1 MTVLLALATGA
12 VLVAAPASARKLS
25 PEAGKNAGQSAGPAA
40 APPPDTTAG
49 VVQAASAPAGM
60 PAAAAPADPPSP
72 ADDQDAAPTAAAA
85 ATPDA
90 SPAPAPAAPAPIKY
104 EVDINAPKDLRE
116 LLDNNLDLVRFR
128 GNPRMTREQLFRLV
142 RTTPEQIRTLI
153 ATAGYYA
160 PDVTVKLDRD
170 ATPPKV
176 NISVAPGEPV
186 RVGEVEIVLQG
197 FAPNDAQRASN
208 QFDADALRATWAL
221 KRGEVFRQDDWEASK
236 RALLRQVVQTRYPRA
251 QLLESQATV
260 DPDARQANLRVV
272 LDSGPE
278 LRFGEL
284 RIEGLK
290 RYPESVVRNLNQID
304 PGDFY
309 SESVLQ
315 SYQSRLQDT
324 GYFSSVEVSADMSAI
339 LNEQLEAAAATP
351 APGAEPG
358 APAVP
363 MPRPADASAMAP
375 LPLLVRV
382 TENKRK
388 NVSAGLGYSTNT
400 GNRAS
405 LSYDD
410 LAIFGLRLKSA
421 LTLETKRQTARGDF
435 YFPVT
440 PEGYNHSVGAS
451 YERSDIEGEVT
462 AVTSV
467 AAKRAWGTPLL
478 ERSLSL
484 ELLSETKTV
493 QGQESV
499 TSKSLPLTY
508 AVTWRKVDN
517 LLLPTKGYALNAQ
530 VGGALLPILT
540 DEAFVRAYTRGI
552 FYLPLNTTSNIVLRG
567 EVGALGSRSKVGV
580 PAVYLFRAGGDQ
592 SVRGYAYQELGVKQ
606 GDATVGGR
614 YLATASAEYQYWFKP
629 QYGAA
634 VFYDAGNAGDSFSAL
649 HPKSGYGVG
658 ARWKSPVGPI
668 NVDVAY
674 GHAVQ
679 KYRLHFSLGFTF

>member
-1 MTVLLALATGA
+1 MTAGPVFGQTTGQTTDQTSDQAPAPATA
-12 VLVAAPASARKLS
+12 PAEVEAAPQ
-25 PEAGKNAGQSAGPAA
+25 PEAKP
-40 APPPDTTAG
+40 
-49 VVQAASAPAGM
+49 
-60 PAAAAPADPPSP
+60 
-72 ADDQDAAPTAAAA
+72 
-85 ATPDA
+85 A
-90 SPAPAPAAPAPIKY
+90 SPAPVVSTGIKY
-104 EVDINAPKDLRE
+104 TVNIDAPEELEE
-116 LLDNNLDLVRFR
+116 LLEKNLDLMRFR
-128 GNPRMTREQLFRLV
+128 GNARMTREQLFRLV
-142 RTTPEQIRTLI
+142 RTTPEQIRTLV
-153 ATAGYYA
+153 ATAGYYS
-160 PDVTVKLDRD
+160 PEVSVKLDRD
-170 ATPPKV
+170 AAPLAVQVT
-176 NISVAPGEPV
+176 VAPGEPV

-197 FAPNDAQRASN
+197 FPPNPDQRASN
-208 QFDADALRATWAL
+208 QFNPDALRGTWAL

-251 QLLESQATV
+251 QLLESQATI
-260 DPDARQANLRVV
+260 DPESRQANLRVV

-290 RYPESVVRNLNQID
+290 RYPESVITNLNPID
-304 PGDFY
+304 PGDYY
-309 SESVLQ
+309 SEAALQ

-339 LNEQLEAAAATP
+339 LNEQLEAAAATAP
-351 APGAEPG
+351 PPGADS
-358 APAVP
+358 ASAAAAAVP
-363 MPRPADASAMAP
+363 MPRSDNAASMAP

-388 NVSAGLGYSTNT
+388 NVSAGVGYSTNT

-405 LSYDD
+405 LTYDD

-440 PEGYNHSVGAS
+440 PEGYNHSIGAS

-478 ERSLSL
+478 ERSISL
-484 ELLSETKTV
+484 ELLTEKKTV

-517 LLLPTKGYALNAQ
+517 LLMPTKGYALNAQ

-552 FYLPLNTTSNIVLRG
+552 YYLPLNTTSNIILRA

-649 HPKSGYGVG
+649 HPKSGYGIG

>member
-1 MTVLLALATGA
+1 MT
-12 VLVAAPASARKLS
+12 
-25 PEAGKNAGQSAGPAA
+25 AGPVFGQ
-40 APPPDTTAG
+40 PTGQTT
-49 VVQAASAPAGM
+49 
-60 PAAAAPADPPSP
+60 
-72 ADDQDAAPTAAAA
+72 DQTSDQ
-85 ATPDA
+85 
-90 SPAPAPAAPAPIKY
+90 APAPAAAPAEVQAAPQAEAKPASPGPVVSTGIKY
-104 EVDINAPKDLRE
+104 TVNIDAPEELEE
-116 LLDNNLDLVRFR
+116 LLEKNLDLMRFR
-128 GNPRMTREQLFRLV
+128 GNARMTREQLFRLV
-142 RTTPEQIRTLI
+142 RTTPEQIRTLV
-153 ATAGYYA
+153 ATAGYYS
-160 PDVTVKLDRD
+160 PEVSVKLDRD
-170 ATPPKV
+170 ATPLAV
-176 NISVAPGEPV
+176 QVTVAPGEPV

-197 FAPNDAQRASN
+197 FPPNPDQRASN
-208 QFDADALRATWAL
+208 QFNPDALRGTWAL

-251 QLLESQATV
+251 QLLESQATI
-260 DPDARQANLRVV
+260 DPESRQANLRVV

-290 RYPESVVRNLNQID
+290 RYPESVITNLNPID
-304 PGDFY
+304 PGDYY
-309 SESVLQ
+309 SEAALQ

-339 LNEQLEAAAATP
+339 LNEQLEAAAATAP
-351 APGAEPG
+351 PPGADP
-358 APAVP
+358 AAAAAAAVP
-363 MPRPADASAMAP
+363 VPRSDNAATMAP

-388 NVSAGLGYSTNT
+388 NVSAGVGYSTNT

-405 LSYDD
+405 LTYDD

-440 PEGYNHSVGAS
+440 PEGYNHSIGAS

-478 ERSLSL
+478 ERSISL
-484 ELLSETKTV
+484 ELLTETKTV

-517 LLLPTKGYALNAQ
+517 LLMPTKGYALNAQ

-552 FYLPLNTTSNIVLRG
+552 YYLPLNTTSNIILRA

-606 GDATVGGR
+606 GEATVGGR

-649 HPKSGYGVG
+649 HPKSGYGIG

>member
-1 MTVLLALATGA
+1 MLLTVAMCAGA
-12 VLVAAPASARKLS
+12 I
-25 PEAGKNAGQSAGPAA
+25 AGPAYGQ
-40 APPPDTTAG
+40 TEE
-49 VVQAASAPAGM
+49 
-60 PAAAAPADPPSP
+60 
-72 ADDQDAAPTAAAA
+72 
-85 ATPDA
+85 
-90 SPAPAPAAPAPIKY
+90 PAPAPAPTDVQADTQAEAAAPAPVVSTGIKY
-104 EVDINAPKDLRE
+104 EVNIDAPKELEE
-116 LLDNNLDLVRFR
+116 LLEKNLDLMRFR
-128 GNPRMTREQLFRLV
+128 GNVRMNRDQLFRLV
-142 RTTPEQIRTLI
+142 RTSPEQIRTLV

-160 PDVTVKLDRD
+160 PDVSVKLDRNVL
-170 ATPPKV
+170 PLVVQIKV
-176 NISVAPGEPV
+176 VPGEPV

-197 FAPNDAQRASN
+197 FPPNPDQRASN
-208 QFDADALRATWAL
+208 QFNADALKASWPL
-221 KRGEVFRQDDWEASK
+221 KRGAIFRQDDWEASK
-236 RALLRQVVQTRYPRA
+236 RAILRQVVQTRYPRA
-251 QLLESQATV
+251 RLLESQATV
-260 DPDARQANLRVV
+260 DPEARQANLRVV

-290 RYPESVVRNLNQID
+290 RYPESVITNLNQIE
-304 PGDFY
+304 PGDYY
-309 SESVLQ
+309 SEAALQ

-339 LNEQLEAAAATP
+339 LNEQLEAAAATA

-358 APAVP
+358 TPAVP
-363 MPRPADASAMAP
+363 LPRSDNAASMAP

-405 LSYDD
+405 LTYDD

-440 PEGYNHSVGAS
+440 SDGYNHSIGAS
-451 YERSDIEGEVT
+451 YERSDIEGETT
-462 AVTSV
+462 AVSSI

-493 QGQESV
+493 QGQPSV

-517 LLLPTKGYALNAQ
+517 LLMPTKGYALNAQ

-552 FYLPLNTTSNIVLRG
+552 FYLPLNTTSNIILRG
-567 EVGALGSRSKVGV
+567 EVGGLGSRSKVGV

>member
-1 MTVLLALATGA
+1 
-12 VLVAAPASARKLS
+12 
-25 PEAGKNAGQSAGPAA
+25 
-40 APPPDTTAG
+40 
-49 VVQAASAPAGM
+49 
-60 PAAAAPADPPSP
+60 
-72 ADDQDAAPTAAAA
+72 
-85 ATPDA
+85 
-90 SPAPAPAAPAPIKY
+90 
-104 EVDINAPKDLRE
+104 
-116 LLDNNLDLVRFR
+116 R
-128 GNPRMTREQLFRLV
+128 GNSRMDRDQLFRLV
-142 RTTPEQIRTLI
+142 RTTPEQIRTLV

-160 PDVTVKLDRD
+160 PEVDVKLDRD
-170 ATPPKV
+170 ATPLVVQVKV
-176 NISVAPGEPV
+176 VPGPPV
-186 RVGEVEIVLQG
+186 RVGEVDIVLQG
-197 FAPNDAQRASN
+197 FSPNPDQRASN
-208 QFDADALRATWAL
+208 QFDADALKASWAL
-221 KRGEVFRQDDWEASK
+221 KRGAVFRQDDWEASK

-260 DPDARQANLRVV
+260 DPETGQANLRVV

-284 RIEGLK
+284 RIEGLE
-290 RYPESVVRNLNQID
+290 RYPASVVTNLNEID
-304 PGDFY
+304 PGDYY
-309 SESVLQ
+309 SEAALQ

-324 GYFSSVEVSADMSAI
+324 GYFSSVEVSADMNA
-339 LNEQLEAAAATP
+339 LLTQQLEAAATTQDPNA
-351 APGAEPG
+351 APQPSNAG
-358 APAVP
+358 
-363 MPRPADASAMAP
+363 AMAP

-405 LSYDD
+405 VTYDD

-440 PEGYNHSVGAS
+440 PEGYNDSIGAS
-451 YERSDIEGEVT
+451 YEKSDIVGETT
-462 AVTSV
+462 AVSSI

-484 ELLSETKTV
+484 ELLSEKKTV
-493 QGQESV
+493 LGQESV
-499 TSKSLPLTY
+499 TAKSLPLTY
-508 AVTWRKVDN
+508 AVTWRRVDN
-517 LLLPTKGYALNAQ
+517 LLMPTRGYAVNAQ
-530 VGGALLPILT
+530 AGGAVLPIFT
-540 DEAFVRAYTRGI
+540 DEAFLRAYLRGV
-552 FYLPLNTTSNIVLRG
+552 FYLPLGTSSNVILRG
-567 EVGALGSRSKVGV
+567 EAGALGSKSKVGV
-580 PAVYLFRAGGDQ
+580 PAIFLFRAGGDQ

-606 GDATVGGR
+606 GEATVGGR

-629 QYGAA
+629 AYGAA

-679 KYRLHFSLGFTF
+679 KFRLHFSLGFTF